1 MVFCDS
7 HVKFLGIFK
16 VWH

>member
-16 VWH
+16 VWR